1 MTLPGGREDKS
12 AIAIIGM
19 SCLFPGAPDLP
30 SFWTNIVSGTS
41 SIRQAASD
49 EWGTDAHL
57 DLTDRIYCRRGGFIT
72 EYASFDPLPFG
83 IMPSSIRGGDPE
95 QFLALRV
102 AHEAMKDAGYLDRPF
117 DGDRAEVILGR
128 TSAPGVGSLNL
139 IQHSQIVS
147 QVMRIISAQNQHYST
162 DQLRQIESELRASLL
177 PFNADTIPAVMPNI
191 LAGRIANRLG
201 FRGRTLILDAA
212 CASSLIAVEMG
223 IESLLAN
230 RCDLV
235 LAGGIHVNS
244 NICFYEMFCKL
255 GALSHSQE
263 IRPFDQNADGTLL
276 GEGLGMVVLK
286 RLEDAVAEGDR
297 IYAVI
302 LGIGSSSD
310 GRGSSVLAP
319 SVEGEALA
327 LERAYEMAGVS
338 PRTVGLLEA
347 HGTGTAVG
355 DAVEMQAVER
365 VFAEGQPQSP
375 SDRYSFCA
383 LGSVK
388 SMIGHCQ
395 AASGVAGLI
404 KAALA
409 LYHRVL
415 PPTLNV
421 KEPNRQID
429 WSQSP
434 CYINVQTRPWIHP
447 QSSERRSHPRRA
459 AVSAFGFG
467 GVNCHAVLEEFGQ
480 GLTEPQVTL
489 AKNWDSELC
498 LLEAESPAGLLRR
511 IDSLGALLD
520 QQQPLTLLDI
530 AFSLSALATTGN
542 DSLSDPP
549 PYRLAIVASSLSDL
563 KSKLVAARQHLSQ
576 SPDKA
581 IEEPVSSQS
590 GIYYAAAPALKTGK
604 MAFVLPG
611 LGAAYPNMLL
621 DLCLNFPEIRAVF
634 DFVDLLAQEAGE
646 ALLPSKQL
654 FPLPSGISNW
664 PATSVASLALMD
676 SAVVTVILAEWAL
689 FTLLNELGIHP
700 DAVMGCSTGE
710 FAALTIGGAS
720 DIVASAKAFY
730 KLSKAVAQAVPA
742 ERLGELRSLRV
753 EAGYDVVDPVV
764 SRLPEPVYLCAEMT
778 GGEAI
783 LSGTQ
788 RAIEL
793 ASQALRGVGVETHR
807 LPAAIPYHTPL
818 VSGVINYRDP
828 EVRNFQIRTP
838 AIPTWACSIAGLYP
852 TDPEEIRLITTQFF
866 EKPIRFRETIEA
878 MYADG
883 VTMFI
888 EVGPKGGLTASIAAV
903 LRDRPH
909 LAVAANVSNRSAITQ
924 INHLLAS
931 LACRGIPMKLR
942 YLFDRRRPNALDLDS
957 AESGASPAIR
967 SGLKLSLAYPEIKPP
982 DFRRFEASSNQPPD
996 AGCVSPD
1003 RASVAE
1009 ADLVNDLAAGELLG
1023 TSAVVS
1029 SYLNTLGAFHRRLMD
1044 TQQQVMVSFL
1054 AGEADQ
1060 DHIDRFVFDSIDQA
1074 LLPRD
1079 EHGTGRVEL
1088 LAAHSIAGTSLS
1100 NAHHSS
1106 SETEQ
1111 SGCRNLEPAAR
1122 HAMNPFA
1129 TPKTD
1134 LTGAAAGLP
1143 FLRQA
1148 QVQTCDTAATVRR
1161 LLTTSMDLYLLDH
1174 AIGGIVSSSSAAGDK
1189 VYLLPLMVAV
1199 EIMTETASLLAP
1211 GMVPIALNDVW
1222 AYRRIRVDHVGFPLV
1237 VSARLLQPDRT
1248 RVLVEMRRGPG
1259 SACAEAGAEEAP
1271 LMSCEATFA
1280 PEYPAAPEP
1289 ELAPPEGSSTP
1300 RLLAEWLY
1308 GPGLMFHGPRMQCV
1322 RRLNAIAD
1330 RSIAGTVKVRGI
1342 SSWFTGYQADQAQK
1356 ELLIDPNL
1364 LDNASQLVLFYLFEK
1379 ALPADALLPFHIDSL
1394 HFFGPPHPPGESMT
1408 VNARLLSVTDAGT
1421 RAHVEIVGRDGR
1433 THARI
1438 TGISSRRIILPRQWR
1453 EFIERP
1459 AHVALSKPLCFHDA
1473 AMPDSDAW
1481 SCFRLDEENLPQ
1493 DEVTVD
1499 WLTDYVLSPEER
1511 DYWLKEVRAQKRKRE
1526 WLMGRIAAKDAVRAL
1541 IKRHKQIELAPA
1553 DIIIMG
1559 TKAQRP
1565 TVQGH
1570 WIGDTGWSPLL
1581 SISHANGVATALA
1594 ASPAAHRQAGIDIEF
1609 VRERQDG
1616 FEAMVLSE
1624 DERKHLVGLAYGDR
1638 EVAITSF
1645 WCAKEAAGKAFGT
1658 GLGGNPR
1665 KFVVEHF
1672 DQLTGILHVRAA
1684 ACSAE
1689 PTIVVHTF
1697 LQGDL
1702 LTALTLA
1709 EPPAAAG

>member
-19 SCLFPGAPDLP
+19 SCLFPGAPDLA

-41 SIRQAASD
+41 SIREVAGE
-49 EWGTDAHL
+49 EWGSDAHL
-57 DLTDRIYCRRGGFIT
+57 DLSDRIYCRRGGFIT
-72 EYASFDPLPFG
+72 EYANFDPLPFG
-83 IMPSSIRGGDPE
+83 IMPNSIRGGDPE

-128 TSAPGVGSLNL
+128 TSAPAVGSLNL
-139 IQHSQIVS
+139 IQHSQTVS
-147 QVMRIISAQNQHYST
+147 QILRIIRAQNPHYSA

-212 CASSLIAVEMG
+212 CASSLIAVETG
-223 IESLLAN
+223 IESLLSR

-255 GALSHSQE
+255 GAVSHSQE

-286 RLEDAVAEGDR
+286 RLEDAVADGDR

-347 HGTGTAVG
+347 HGTGTTVG

-365 VFAEGQPQSP
+365 VFGKVQPQSP

-429 WSQSP
+429 WSTSP
-434 CYINVQTRPWIHP
+434 CYINVQTRPWVHP
-447 QSSERRSHPRRA
+447 EFNEQRSHPRRA

-467 GVNCHAVLEEFGQ
+467 GVNCHAVLEEFGH

-489 AKNWDSELC
+489 SKNWDSELC

-511 IDSLGALLD
+511 MDRLTTLLEREHS
-520 QQQPLTLLDI
+520 PALLDI

-542 DSLSDPP
+542 DSGSAPA
-549 PYRLAIVASSLSDL
+549 PYRLAIVASSVGDL
-563 KSKLVAARQHLSQ
+563 KSKLIAARQHLSQ
-576 SPDKA
+576 SPNRA
-581 IEEPVSSQS
+581 IEESASSQS
-590 GIYYAAAPALKTGK
+590 GIYYTAAPALKTGK

-621 DLCLNFPEIRAVF
+621 DLCLHLPEVRAVF
-634 DFVDLLAQEAGE
+634 DFVDLMAQDAGE
-646 ALLPSKQL
+646 VLLPSRQL
-654 FPLPSGISNW
+654 FPLPAGISNW

-689 FTLLNELGIHP
+689 FTLLRELDVHP

-710 FAALTIGGAS
+710 FAALTMSGAS
-720 DIVASAKAFY
+720 DIVAAAKTFY

-742 ERLGELRSLRV
+742 ERLSELRSLRA
-753 EAGYDVVDPVV
+753 EAGWDVIHPIV
-764 SRLPEPVYLCAEMT
+764 SSLPDPVYLCAEMT
-778 GGEAI
+778 DREAI

-788 RAIEL
+788 RAIEQ
-793 ASQALRGVGVETHR
+793 ASLALRSASIEAHR

-818 VSGVINYRDP
+818 VSGVIDYRDP
-828 EVRNFQIRTP
+828 EVQNFQIATP
-838 AIPTWACSIAGLYP
+838 AIPTWACSIASLYP
-852 TDPEEIRLITTQFF
+852 ADPEEIRLITTQFF
-866 EKPIRFRETIEA
+866 EKPIQFRKTIEA

-883 VTMFI
+883 VAIFV
-888 EVGPKGGLTASIAAV
+888 EVGPKGGLTPSISAV
-903 LRDRPH
+903 LLDRPH
-909 LAVAANVSNRSAITQ
+909 VALAANVANRSAITQ

-931 LACRGIPMKLR
+931 LACRGVPMTLS
-942 YLFDRRRPNALDLDS
+942 YLFERRRPNMLDLDS
-957 AESGASPAIR
+957 ADPAAPAIR

-982 DFRRFEASSNQPPD
+982 DFRRFEAGSAQQPD

-1003 RASVAE
+1003 RAADAE
-1009 ADLVNDLAAGELLG
+1009 ADPVDDLAAGELSG

-1029 SYLNTLGAFHRRLMD
+1029 SYLNTLGEFHRRLMD
-1044 TQQQVMVSFL
+1044 AQQQVMVSFL
-1054 AGEADQ
+1054 ANEVDEDHTDQ
-1060 DHIDRFVFDSIDQA
+1060 FVFNSIDQA
-1074 LLPRD
+1074 ILRSQ
-1079 EHGTGRVEL
+1079 EHGTSDVEL
-1088 LAAHSIAGTSLS
+1088 LVARSIAGTILS
-1100 NAHHSS
+1100 DPDSS
-1106 SETEQ
+1106 SSQTEQ
-1111 SGCRNLEPAAR
+1111 SGCRKVEPAAG
-1122 HAMNPFA
+1122 HATSPPA
-1129 TPKTD
+1129 TPDTD
-1134 LTGAAAGLP
+1134 PAGAAANLP

-1148 QVQTCDTAATVRR
+1148 QVQICDTAATAGRM
-1161 LLTTSMDLYLLDH
+1161 LTTSTDLYLLDH
-1174 AIGGIVSSSSAAGDK
+1174 AIGGTVSSNCAAGEK
-1189 VYLLPLMVAV
+1189 VHLLPLMVAL

-1211 GMVPIALNDVW
+1211 GMVPTALNDVW
-1222 AYRRIRVDHVGFPLV
+1222 AYRRIRVDHAGFPLV
-1237 VSARLLQPDRT
+1237 VTARLLQPDQT
-1248 RVLVEMRRGPG
+1248 RILVEMRRDSSGLG
-1259 SACAEAGAEEAP
+1259 SAPADAGVEEAP
-1271 LMSCEATFA
+1271 LMTCEVTFA

-1289 ELAPPEGSSTP
+1289 ELAPPAGSSAP
-1300 RLLAEWLY
+1300 RLRTESLY
-1308 GPGLMFHGPRMQCV
+1308 GARMMFHGPRMQCV
-1322 RRLNAIAD
+1322 RQLDEVAD
-1330 RSIAGTVKVRGI
+1330 RSITGTVEVRGI
-1342 SSWFTGYQADQAQK
+1342 GSWFTTEHEAQTRQK
-1356 ELLIDPNL
+1356 LLIDPNL
-1364 LDNASQLVLFYLFEK
+1364 LDNASQLVLFYLYEK
-1379 ALPADALLPFHIDSL
+1379 ELPADALLPFHIESL
-1394 HFFGPPHPPGESMT
+1394 QFFGPPQLPGEAMT
-1408 VNARLLSVTDAGT
+1408 VHARLLSVTDAGT
-1421 RAHVEIVGRDGR
+1421 RAHVEIVGPDGQ
-1433 THARI
+1433 TYARI
-1438 TGISSRRIILPRQWR
+1438 TGISSRRIVLPHRWR

-1459 AHVALSKPLCFHDA
+1459 AQVALCKPLSVHDA
-1473 AMPDSDAW
+1473 AMPDSDSW
-1481 SCFRLDEENLPQ
+1481 SCFRFDEEDLPQ

-1511 DYWLKEVRAQKRKRE
+1511 DYWLKEMRAQKRKRE

-1541 IKRHKQIELAPA
+1541 IKRHKHIELAPA
-1553 DIIIMG
+1553 DIIIVG
-1559 TKAQRP
+1559 TEGQRP
-1565 TVQGH
+1565 AVQGH
-1570 WIGDTGWSPLL
+1570 WIGAAGWSPLL
-1581 SISHANGVATALA
+1581 SISHSNGVAVALA
-1594 ASPAAHRQAGIDIEF
+1594 
-1609 VRERQDG
+1609 
-1616 FEAMVLSE
+1616 
-1624 DERKHLVGLAYGDR
+1624 
-1638 EVAITSF
+1638 
-1645 WCAKEAAGKAFGT
+1645 
-1658 GLGGNPR
+1658 
-1665 KFVVEHF
+1665 
-1672 DQLTGILHVRAA
+1672 
-1684 ACSAE
+1684 
-1689 PTIVVHTF
+1689 
-1697 LQGDL
+1697 
-1702 LTALTLA
+1702 
-1709 EPPAAAG
+1709 